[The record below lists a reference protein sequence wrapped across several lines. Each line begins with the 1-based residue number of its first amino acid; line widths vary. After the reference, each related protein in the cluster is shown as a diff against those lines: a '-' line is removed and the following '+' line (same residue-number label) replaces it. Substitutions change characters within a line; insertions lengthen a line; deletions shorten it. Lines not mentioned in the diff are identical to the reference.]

1 MLSLYGLLIVHLCCF
16 IRLFKHFL
24 SLLNNI
30 HKSSVFSY
38 KPQDKMYFC
47 GWEALVQCNHVYFK
61 SGYLRVVVIYTS
73 YAVRLKPRKIPPRL
87 WWKKAKLLC
96 SKCHICVFNTQTYY
110 LTPKKKRVL
119 YLQHNKLLSQYIPFV
134 TGNKLDCILQKNL

>member
-1 MLSLYGLLIVHLCCF
+1 MNGFICGALMLSLYGLLIVHLCCF

-24 SLLNNI
+24 RLLNNI

-47 GWEALVQCNHVYFK
+47 DWEALVQCNHVYFK

-73 YAVRLKPRKIPPRL
+73 YAVRLKPCKIPPRL

-110 LTPKKKRVL
+110 LTPKKKTCAL
-119 YLQHNKLLSQYIPFV
+119 PPAQ
-134 TGNKLDCILQKNL
+134 